1 MHFTHSLLFQSV
13 TSRKLSHASA
23 AFIYSLLSIHNH
35 LHLATALFA
44 HVSLWQLCKPNKN
57 TTLISHHHDNCRMCM
72 LLFCPRPR
80 LLWSI
85 EQLNVIAMNVCA
97 CVCVFA
103 WQISCCVHTWVAVGE
118 SNCLC
123 RAVMFY
129 TLAITCFCC
138 CDCLAQ
144 ICTARCTRAMQTM
157 RTADVFAFFTK
168 N

>member
-23 AFIYSLLSIHNH
+23 AFIYSLLSIHIH

-72 LLFCPRPR
+72 LL
-80 LLWSI
+80 LLSTASSVMVYRAAKCYCH
-85 EQLNVIAMNVCA
+85 ECM
-97 CVCVFA
+97 CVCVCVA
-103 WQISCCVHTWVAVGE
+103 SQISCCVHTWVAVGE

-129 TLAITCFCC
+129 TFAITCFCC